1 MEEFDDIIVLN
12 DEDGNEVRFEFLD
25 IIEYKGEE
33 FVFLLPVE
41 DESGEITVLKIA
53 DTDDPDEDT
62 YVGIEDND
70 LLQKVFGL
78 FKEKYKEELGFE
90 N

>member
-25 IIEYKGEE
+25 IIEYEDEE

>member
-25 IIEYKGEE
+25 IIEYEGEE

-41 DESGEITVLKIA
+41 DESGEIIVLKIA

-62 YVGIEDND
+62 YLGIEDND
-70 LLQKVFGL
+70 LLQKVFGI
-78 FKEKYKEELGFE
+78 FKEKYKEELGFR